1 MTREEIAKA
10 LRACSSDMPC
20 SKCPAYYQKTDLRCV
35 DYMMM
40 CAADMLEQDEHF
52 AGTGKML
59 PFTLDERFW
68 CNGKKGFFDIR
79 ICPDD
84 CEHIDG
90 SGGKELEI
98 DELPH
103 NTADIDEICAL
114 RGRVEN
120 LTLYLQEAFALCPDE
135 LAVLDEWHLGLP
147 GYAPPKECKSCKI
160 DD

>member
-1 MTREEIAKA
+1 MK
-10 LRACSSDMPC
+10 
-20 SKCPAYYQKTDLRCV
+20 
-35 DYMMM
+35 
-40 CAADMLEQDEHF
+40 
-52 AGTGKML
+52 
-59 PFTLDERFW
+59 RFW
-68 CNGKKGFFDIR
+68 CNGKKGFCDIR

-120 LTLYLQEAFALCPDE
+120 LTLYLQEAFAICPYE
-135 LAVLDEWHLGLP
+135 LAVLDERHPGLP
-147 GYAPPKECKSCKI
+147 GYAPPQECKSCTI
-160 DD
+160 ATEGAHN

>member
-40 CAADMLEQDEHF
+40 CAADMLEQADHF
-52 AGTGKML
+52 ADTGKMVPL
-59 PFTLDERFW
+59 TL
-68 CNGKKGFFDIR
+68 
-79 ICPDD
+79 
-84 CEHIDG
+84 
-90 SGGKELEI
+90 

-103 NTADIDEICAL
+103 NPDDIDEICAL
-114 RGRVEN
+114 RARVEN
-120 LTLYLQEAFALCPDE
+120 LTLYLQEAFALCNDDLE
-135 LAVLDEWHLGLP
+135 VLNDWHPGLP
-147 GYAPPKECKSCKI
+147 GYAPPQECKRCKI